1 MMRSLLSLAF
11 VCLIHFLG
19 GIRDENMRSSYL
31 NMMPHHRLTGHL
43 ITTTTADTEQ
53 ACALMCLRNE
63 ECKSC
68 NFQAIPHEIGICELN
83 SKTLRSLTYDPALIY
98 DENFVFISLENVSFS
113 QTLIVKHYFRGDNV
127 HLLITIFILVFFLS
141 IRGSKYSWQALASR
155 RARHYFLWA
164 WAYWLFVIFEQRA
177 ICKNVSWM
185 LS

>member
-43 ITTTTADTEQ
+43 ITTTTADTEL

-83 SKTLRSLTYDPALIY
+83 SKTLRSQTYDPALIY

-113 QTLIVKHYFRGDNV
+113 QTLIVKRYFRGDIV
-127 HLLITIFILVFFLS
+127 HLLITIFILFFLS
-141 IRGSKYSWQALASR
+141 IRGSKCSWRALASR
-155 RARHYFLWA
+155 RTRHYFL
-164 WAYWLFVIFEQRA
+164 
-177 ICKNVSWM
+177 
-185 LS
+185 